1 MGTLTAIELAQEIVA
16 FCERTGALRG
26 TTALDP
32 GHRRQFHWPPH
43 PISYDYHV
51 LASDW
56 SGKAT
61 LDIDGETFDVDIAKT
76 PHGTFGRIRTLWNEA
91 KGKTEAEVLTALRKG
106 VEPLFARQRA
116 IGECLEQK
124 ARFAGHIRDL
134 EPLSLL
140 KLLFCD
146 DRDVA
151 NEARTEIETRAS
163 LKVFGHA
170 LIVILNDRCHPM
182 RRSAQW
188 CVLDLFEDIRSF
200 CDTDDLESRAIQ
212 AMKDLI
218 MGAEDDFARTIYKA
232 GVVLGGH
239 LPGEK
244 GGPVLIE
251 CLSASSKVGRRAA
264 IHGLFHVVEWHPDS
278 KAVVLAALH
287 HAAAADPEPV
297 LRQYALSMAADI
309 ANGNLDHVSDPLF
322 PEEER

>member
-1 MGTLTAIELAQEIVA
+1 MTANELSQEIVA
-16 FCERTGALRG
+16 FCERVGARRG
-26 TTALDP
+26 SSALDP
-32 GHRRQFHWPPH
+32 GHRRQFNWPPH

-56 SGKAT
+56 SGKAS
-61 LDIDGETFDVDIAKT
+61 LVIDGETYDVDIAKT

-91 KGKTEAEVLTALRKG
+91 KAKSEAEVLSSLLKG
-106 VEPLFARQRA
+106 VEPLLSRQRA
-116 IGECLEQK
+116 IASCLEQDS
-124 ARFAGHIRDL
+124 RFKGHIRDL
-134 EPLSLL
+134 EPLSLV

-163 LKVFGHA
+163 LKVFGPA
-170 LIVILNDRCHPM
+170 LIAILNDRSHPM

-200 CDTDDLESRAIQ
+200 CDTDELEGQAIL
-212 AMKDLI
+212 AMKNLI
-218 MGAEDDFARTIYKA
+218 MSAEDDYARTIYKA
-232 GVVLGGH
+232 GVVVGGH

-264 IHGLFHVVEWHPDS
+264 IHGLFHVVEWHPNS

-287 HAAAADPEPV
+287 HAAASDPEPL

-309 ANGNLDHVSDPLF
+309 ANGNLDHVSDPIF